1 MFDASKLSEIANI
14 ATTAGVL
21 VTAWQLILI
30 KRLSVTSFEDSFAKE
45 YRELAATLPT
55 KALLGEALTDEEH
68 YQYFDEMYHYI
79 DLCNE
84 QVFLHNV
91 GRISDKTWAFWKAGI
106 TSNLRRP
113 AFDRAWAEIAA
124 RASGDFSE
132 LRAVFPPKSYI
143 PNSKKK

>member
-1 MFDASKLSEIANI
+1 MIDIKYMFDSINLSELSSI
-14 ATTAGVL
+14 ATTVGAL
-21 VTAWQLILI
+21 IAAWQLVLI

-68 YQYFDEMYHYI
+68 LQYFDEMYHYI

-84 QVFLHNV
+84 QIFLHNA
-91 GRISDKTWAFWKAGI
+91 GQISDKTWKFWKDGI
-106 TSNLRRP
+106 ASNLRRA
-113 AFDRAWAEIAA
+113 AFERAWTEIAS

-132 LRAVFPPKSYI
+132 LKAVFPPKI
-143 PNSKKK
+143 